1 MTLCHLS
8 FRRVVVCAGV
18 LQMLALVSVF
28 AQVDPRLTRRPLV
41 PLEARLSEGEQAL
54 VRARAAANK
63 QNVAQAYA
71 AYGAALRLVPRTGPQ
86 HDEAL
91 RGYSESGVKLAQQ
104 RLKEGRAPEAERIAR
119 EVLSANPGY
128 RPALALLAPARPAE
142 KGAPLVR
149 STPPTVGTTP
159 PLAVPRSPESRNK
172 SGFATTPAPGPTSVP
187 RMTSRAR
194 STASSPPPDSIP
206 TEAPPPRP
214 PEAPQ
219 RPPEQRQ
226 RQQQQQQQQPQA
238 TPAVSVKQP
247 LVKVFFATDR
257 RPSGAKGPSNYFGHS
272 WYEEGDNLYTGFVTV
287 SIPPVHKEGKV
298 ERPFK
303 WWIIEFSEDP
313 KKHVVLTDLKVVK
326 GNDFYGALR
335 TEYDRRETEKRSAL
349 VFIHGFNVPFDQA
362 AYNTAQIAYDLDFD
376 GVPMMYSWPS
386 QGSVL
391 AYDGDQEAAEWSA
404 PHLQTFLER
413 MARESGALRIH
424 IIAHSMGNRP
434 LSRAL
439 AALGHQPDIQP
450 LFDNIIMA
458 APDVN
463 ASTFTQLWPDIKNAA
478 KRFTLYASSDDKAL
492 AASRTAK
499 GGTNFARLGEGGPK
513 IVVIP
518 GIDTV
523 DASGIDTSW
532 LGHSY
537 VDSCKPVMND
547 LQLLIAKGWAPLQR
561 KLRDRQKEGLAYWA
575 FP

>member
-1 MTLCHLS
+1 
-8 FRRVVVCAGV
+8 
-18 LQMLALVSVF
+18 MLALVSVF
-28 AQVDPRLTRRPLV
+28 AQVDPRLTRRPFV

-54 VRARAAANK
+54 VRARAATNK

-71 AYGAALRLVPRTGPQ
+71 EYGAALRLVPRTGPQ
-86 HDEAL
+86 RDEAL

-128 RPALALLAPARPAE
+128 RPALALLASVSRVE
-142 KGAPLVR
+142 KAPPLVG
-149 STPPTVGTTP
+149 SAP
-159 PLAVPRSPESRNK
+159 PLTVPRALDRRNR
-172 SGFATTPAPGPTSVP
+172 SGFAVTPAPAATAAP
-187 RMTSRAR
+187 RMASRAPA
-194 STASSPPPDSIP
+194 TAPSQPPRQATAPKQPKTQVEDIP
-206 TEAPPPRP
+206 ADMPEEAPAPPPPEGEP
-214 PEAPQ
+214 P
-219 RPPEQRQ
+219 PPPPPR
-226 RQQQQQQQQPQA
+226 RQQQQQQVQA

-257 RPSGAKGPSNYFGHS
+257 RPSGAKGPSNYFGS
-272 WYEEGDNLYTGFVTV
+272 EWYLEEDNLYTGSVTV

-439 AALGHQPDIQP
+439 AAIGHQSDIQP

-492 AASRTAK
+492 AASRKSK

>member
-1 MTLCHLS
+1 
-8 FRRVVVCAGV
+8 
-18 LQMLALVSVF
+18 LA
-28 AQVDPRLTRRPLV
+28 
-41 PLEARLSEGEQAL
+41 
-54 VRARAAANK
+54 RARAAAK
-63 QNVAQAYA
+63 KPDLAQAYA
-71 AYGAALRLVPRTGPQ
+71 EYGIALRLVPRTGPQ

-91 RGYSESGVKLAQQ
+91 RGFSESGVKLAQQ
-104 RLKEGRAPEAERIAR
+104 RLEEGQASEAERIAR
-119 EVLSANPGY
+119 EVLKANPGY
-128 RPALALLAPARPAE
+128 RRALAL
-142 KGAPLVR
+142 LVR
-149 STPPTVGTTP
+149 STPPTVGTTQ
-159 PLAVPRSPESRNK
+159 PLTVPRSRERRSR
-172 SGFATTPAPGPTSVP
+172 GFTVTPAPEP
-187 RMTSRAR
+187 TSRAR
-194 STASSPPPDSIP
+194 ITADIPTLAPQSPPEDPEP
-206 TEAPPPRP
+206 P
-214 PEAPQ
+214 PEAAPPVREEKQ
-219 RPPEQRQ
+219 R
-226 RQQQQQQQQPQA
+226 
-238 TPAVSVKQP
+238 VKQP

-257 RPSGAKGPSNYFGHS
+257 LPSGNEGPSNYFGS
-272 WYEEGDNLYTGFVTV
+272 EWYLEEDNLYTGSVTV
-287 SIPPVHKEGKV
+287 SIPPGHKEGKV

-326 GNDFYGALR
+326 GNDFYGELR
-335 TEYDRRETEKRSAL
+335 TEYDRRETETRSAL

-386 QGSVL
+386 QGSLV

-424 IIAHSMGNRP
+424 VIAHSMGNRP

-439 AALGHQPDIQP
+439 AAIGQQPDIQP

-499 GGTNFARLGEGGPK
+499 RGTNFARLGEGGPK

-537 VDSCKPVMND
+537 VDSCKPVMDD

>member
-8 FRRVVVCAGV
+8 LSRVVVFAGV
-18 LQMLALVSVF
+18 LQMLALGSVF

-41 PLEARLSEGEQAL
+41 PRDEARLAEGEQAL
-54 VRARAAANK
+54 VRARAAASK
-63 QNVAQAYA
+63 ENVAQAYA
-71 AYGAALRLVPRTGPQ
+71 EYGAALRLAPRTGPQ
-86 HDEAL
+86 RDEAL
-91 RGYSESGVKLAQQ
+91 RGFSESGVKLAKQ
-104 RLKEGRAPEAERIAR
+104 RLKEGQAAEAERIAR

-128 RPALALLAPARPAE
+128 RPASAFLASVRSLDRRNRSGFAVTPAPATPAVPRITARAR
-142 KGAPLVR
+142 APAS
-149 STPPTVGTTP
+149 STPPQS
-159 PLAVPRSPESRNK
+159 ADIPRE
-172 SGFATTPAPGPTSVP
+172 V
-187 RMTSRAR
+187 
-194 STASSPPPDSIP
+194 PPPP
-206 TEAPPPRP
+206 PPEAPPPP
-214 PEAPQ
+214 PEAAPPAPEEKQ
-219 RPPEQRQ
+219 R
-226 RQQQQQQQQPQA
+226 
-238 TPAVSVKQP
+238 VKQP

-257 RPSGAKGPSNYFGHS
+257 NPSGSEGPSNYFGHS
-272 WYEEGDNLYTGFVTV
+272 WYEEGDSLYTGFVTV

-313 KKHVVLTDLKVVK
+313 KKHVVLTELKVVM
-326 GNDFYGALR
+326 GNDFYGLLR
-335 TEYDRRETEKRSAL
+335 DEYDRRETETRSAL

-439 AALGHQPDIQP
+439 AEIGQQPDIQP
-450 LFDNIIMA
+450 LFDNVIMA

-499 GGTNFARLGEGGPK
+499 RGTNFARLGEGGPK

-537 VDSCKPVMND
+537 VDSCKPVMDD